1 MLNTRIGAVIV
12 VGALVLVGGYL
23 YLTRATVD
31 PAFVGAYAPAIN
43 PADFS
48 PNITNRYVTLT
59 PGMKLTYESVGE
71 GGAVEVVE
79 ITVSTE
85 TRTIMGLET
94 RVITDK
100 ATVNGVLVEDTRDY
114 LAQDREGNVWYF
126 GEEVDNYK
134 DGRVD
139 NHKGSWIGG
148 VDGAQPGI
156 WMKANPKVG
165 DKYRQEY
172 YRGQAEDVAEILSIS
187 ETVTVRGKTY
197 TNCVKTLDTS
207 LIEAALKE
215 EKYYCPEVSAQVLV
229 VDPAEEVRDELAS
242 ITGK

>member
-1 MLNTRIGAVIV
+1 MLNTRILTIIVAAV
-12 VGALVLVGGYL
+12 LVLVGGYL
-23 YLTRATVD
+23 YMTRPSID
-31 PAFVGAYAPAIN
+31 PDFVGPYAPTIN
-43 PADFS
+43 ATDFS
-48 PNITNRYVTLT
+48 PNIANRYVTLT
-59 PGMKLTYESVGE
+59 PGMKLTYESIGE
-71 GGAVEVVE
+71 GGAVEVIE
-79 ITVSTE
+79 ITVTNE
-85 TRTIMGLET
+85 TRTIMGVEAR
-94 RVITDK
+94 RVNDK

-134 DGRVD
+134 DGKID

-156 WMKANPKVG
+156 WMKASPKVG
-165 DKYRQEY
+165 EKYRQEY
-172 YRGQAEDVAEILSIS
+172 YKGEAEDVARVISIS

-197 TNCVKTLDTS
+197 SNCVKTLDTS

-215 EKYYCPEVSAQVLV
+215 EKYYCPEVAAQVLV
-229 VDPAEEVRDELAS
+229 IDPAEDVRDELVS